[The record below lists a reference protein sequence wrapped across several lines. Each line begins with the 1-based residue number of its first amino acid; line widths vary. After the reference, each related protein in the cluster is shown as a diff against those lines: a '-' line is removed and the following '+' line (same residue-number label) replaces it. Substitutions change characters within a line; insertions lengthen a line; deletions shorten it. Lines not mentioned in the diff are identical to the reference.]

1 MLPPPTGAS
10 PPPDRDGFF
19 VGLAI
24 SGGGSR
30 SANFGA
36 ACMFQLQR
44 VGLLQRVDYIS
55 AVSGGSLPAAYYC
68 LNDAGWNPG
77 DVQRKFTHS
86 FATDLLRESL
96 MPWNFAA
103 FVLSDWDR
111 TDLLAGIFARQ
122 LFSRNGRPLTF
133 ADFRT
138 DRPRLLI
145 NSTDLQSGRRF
156 TFSNE
161 SFDELN
167 SDLSKFPVSYAV
179 AASSAVPVLL
189 HPVTLRDF
197 STEYAQYRHL
207 IDGGA
212 TDNLG
217 IQTLMDAYAGQVA
230 DAKRNNRPD
239 PYPNGVV
246 LVVIDAHTRFNA
258 NLSSKSDVGAIGG
271 MKAGLGLS
279 ATLVNRVSSANVADL
294 ILRSSP
300 DSVTA
305 RDIRDEMQQLAST
318 GLLQIT
324 DITNHTIRVVYLS
337 LTQVNDLKKLPF
349 ANFSESVNSIATYFN
364 ISDEE
369 SYQLYEAAQLLVQEK
384 FEPHL
389 KQLVGELDRG
399 ATTRPIR

>member
-1 MLPPPTGAS
+1 
-10 PPPDRDGFF
+10 
-19 VGLAI
+19 
-24 SGGGSR
+24 
-30 SANFGA
+30 
-36 ACMFQLQR
+36 
-44 VGLLQRVDYIS
+44 
-55 AVSGGSLPAAYYC
+55 
-68 LNDAGWNPG
+68 
-77 DVQRKFTHS
+77 
-86 FATDLLRESL
+86 
-96 MPWNFAA
+96 MPWNLAA

-111 TDLLAGIFARQ
+111 TDVLAGVFSKE

-133 ADFRT
+133 ADFRA

-189 HPVTLRDF
+189 HPVTLRDY
-197 STEYAQYRHL
+197 STNYAQYRHL

-230 DAKRNNRPD
+230 DAKQHNRPD

-246 LVVIDAHTRFNA
+246 LIVIDAHTRFNA

-271 MKAGLGLS
+271 VKAGLDLS

-294 ILRSSP
+294 ILRSSA
-300 DSVTA
+300 DSATA
-305 RDIRDEMQQLAST
+305 KDIRDEMQQLSST

-349 ANFSESVNSIATYFN
+349 ANFSESVNNIATYFN
-364 ISDEE
+364 LGDAEA
-369 SYQLYEAAQLLVQEK
+369 YQLYEAAALLVQEK
-384 FEPHL
+384 FEQHL
-389 KQLVGELDRG
+389 IQLVAQLDRG
-399 ATTRPIR
+399 ATTRPVR